1 MEEGAGR
8 LLVAIAR
15 RSISQFVEAQRQYE
29 PALDQLPEYL
39 RQPGASF
46 VTLYLGD
53 ELRGCVGSVEAHLPL
68 ATDVAFNA
76 VAAASRDS
84 RFPPVTCDE
93 LPALELSVTI
103 LSPLQPLAYENDSEL
118 ASKLRPG
125 IDGVMIKWR
134 QRRSLLLPQV
144 WERLP
149 QPETF
154 LLALADKAGI
164 PCREL
169 AAQPPTIDVFTFTAE
184 SCEENDCV

>member
-15 RSISQFVEAQRQYE
+15 RSISQLVEAHRQYE
-29 PALDQLPEYL
+29 PALDQLPERL
-39 RQPGASF
+39 RRPGASF
-46 VTLYLGD
+46 VTLYLA
-53 ELRGCVGSVEAHLPL
+53 EQLRGCIGSVEPYLPL

-103 LSPLQPLAYENDSEL
+103 LSPLQPLTYQNDSDL
-118 ASKLRPG
+118 ASRLRPG
-125 IDGVMIKWR
+125 IDGVMIRWR

-149 QPETF
+149 EPEAF

-164 PCREL
+164 PCHEL
-169 AAQPPTIDVFTFTAE
+169 AAQPPTIEVYTFTAE
-184 SCEENDCV
+184 SCEDDDCL